1 MIALTERMLLRAIET
16 VCLALL
22 VTLALSVVYSTTM
35 RYLGA
40 SPAWYDEIAS
50 VLLAWLTYFGAA
62 YAVFLRQHMGFSG
75 IVTALPKPFAVALA
89 LFSEVLVIAY
99 FAVVAWYGNAVLAV
113 AKWDSLLSLRWMTLD
128 IVQSVI
134 PVASVIMIIGT
145 LLTLPRALRQAAEGI
160 GAEHAEIEQA
170 IAEAEAE
177 TAALAKTPLAQ
188 SSKRQPP
195 LAQKEAAK

>member
-1 MIALTERMLLRAIET
+1 MIAMIERILLRAIET
-16 VCLALL
+16 ICLLLL
-22 VTLALSVVYSTTM
+22 VILAVSVVYSTTM

-75 IVTALPKPFAVALA
+75 IVTALPKPLAVALA
-89 LFSEVLVIAY
+89 LFSELLVITY
-99 FAVVAWYGNAVLAV
+99 FAVVAWYGNSVLAV

-134 PVASVIMIIGT
+134 PIASVIMIIGT
-145 LLTLPRALRQAAEGI
+145 VLTLPRALRFAAEGI
-160 GAEHAEIEQA
+160 DPEHAEIEQA

-177 TAALAKTPLAQ
+177 NSAMAEKEGAK
-188 SSKRQPP
+188 
-195 LAQKEAAK
+195 

>member
-1 MIALTERMLLRAIET
+1 MVAKIERLLLWAIET

-22 VTLALSVVYSTTM
+22 VTLAGAVVYSTTM

-62 YAVFLRQHMGFSG
+62 YAVFMRQHMGFSG
-75 IVTALPKPFAVALA
+75 IVIALPKSAAIVLT
-89 LFSEVLVIAY
+89 LFSELLVIIYFSVTAY
-99 FAVVAWYGNAVLAV
+99 YGNAVLAV

-134 PVASVIMIIGT
+134 PIASVLMIIGT
-145 LLTLPRALRQAAEGI
+145 LFTLPRALRLAEQGI
-160 GAEHAEIEQA
+160 DPEHAEIDKA

-177 TAALAKTPLAQ
+177 TATLDLKDTAK
-188 SSKRQPP
+188 
-195 LAQKEAAK
+195 

>member
-1 MIALTERMLLRAIET
+1 MIALIERILLRAIET
-16 VCLALL
+16 ICLLLL
-22 VTLALSVVYSTTM
+22 VTLAVSVVYATTM

-75 IVTALPKPFAVALA
+75 IVTALPRHLAVALA
-89 LFSEVLVIAY
+89 FFSELLVITY
-99 FAVVAWYGNAVLAV
+99 FTVVAWHGNAVLAV

-134 PVASVIMIIGT
+134 PIASVIMILGT
-145 LLTLPRALRQAAEGI
+145 LLTLPRALRAAADGI
-160 GAEHAEIEQA
+160 NPEHAEIEQA
-170 IAEAEAE
+170 IADAEAE
-177 TAALAKTPLAQ
+177 TAALAH
-188 SSKRQPP
+188 
-195 LAQKEAAK
+195 KEGTK